1 MKRLPPIPAR
11 VKKGFVKGLAIVA
24 GGLLV
29 ALAVPVV
36 MAASRATLEAPE
48 PTLLLRDRHG
58 RFLGEIGPGDDPDAE
73 RGYWPVD
80 ELPERVVAATVA
92 IEDRRF
98 YKHPGVDPVAVGRA
112 LWQNVSN
119 RERVSGASTLAMQI
133 ARMQRPG
140 DRTLPRKGVE
150 ALTALFITARYDP
163 DEVLAHY
170 LRLAPYGNQIRG
182 ISYASRCYFD
192 KPVQDLSWAEV
203 AFLTALPQAPGRMN
217 PFSASGRQAAIE
229 RGGRILDLLYA
240 RQVMSAEE
248 YELAKAQ
255 ITELQSPQRN
265 QRPLEALHAVFAI
278 EDRISSTGEWQTLGS
293 RPVIDT
299 TLDLDLQ
306 RAVAGMTLDAVKRWD
321 DQGAGNAA
329 VIVVDRETAEILAW
343 VGSADYFA
351 ADQAGSIDYART
363 PRSSGSTLK
372 PFLYALAL
380 ERGTITP
387 ATVLDDLERG
397 AGGIANADERYLG
410 PMLPRAALANSRN
423 VPASNLLASIGLD
436 EGYGFLGQLGLH
448 DNELSAGHY
457 GLGMSIGGLYV
468 TLEQVVQA
476 YTVLAGDGRLRELVW
491 LRPEWD
497 AAPSPADERQ
507 LIAEDTARLI
517 SLFLSDP
524 TARMPSFPRMG
535 STEYPFPVAI
545 KTGTSSRYR
554 DAWTAAYSDRY
565 LVGVWVG
572 HPDATPMKRLGG
584 SRSAAVLAR
593 EGLYHLHDDRLDG
606 LADVPFPAPRG
617 YSGVRICSLT
627 GQLATN
633 ACDRTVLEHF
643 APGTAPVQPCDAHI
657 QVAVDTRD
665 GLLASPATPPEHMQV
680 RTFVDLP
687 PRYASWALSSGLVPP
702 PVQVSALS
710 PDARGPTPGATPP
723 SPGPLPISF
732 DGVALHIT
740 SPEQG
745 VRLLRDPETPPELST
760 VALNV
765 VVNPPVDQIVW
776 YVDGAPFQITDFPY
790 TARWPLEPGEHTFQ
804 ARVPHTSV
812 MSSRVKI
819 QVQ

>member
-1 MKRLPPIPAR
+1 MKRLPPIAAR
-11 VKKGFVKGLAIVA
+11 VKKGLAIVA

-29 ALAVPVV
+29 ALAIPVV
-36 MAASRATLEAPE
+36 MAASRATLEAPD

-80 ELPERVVAATVA
+80 PLPDRVVAATVA

-98 YKHPGVDPVAVGRA
+98 FEHPGVDPVAVGRA
-112 LWQNVSN
+112 VWQNVSN

-133 ARMQRPG
+133 ARMQSPG
-140 DRTLPRKGVE
+140 DRTLPRKAVE
-150 ALTALFITARYDP
+150 ALTALFITARYDR

-217 PFSASGRQAAIE
+217 PFSTSGRQRAIE
-229 RGGRILDLLYA
+229 RGERILGLLHD
-240 RQVMSAEE
+240 RGVMTDEE
-248 YELAKAQ
+248 HELATVQ
-255 ITELQSPQRN
+255 IAELRPPPRN

-278 EDRISSTGEWQTLGS
+278 EDQISNDGDWEALGS
-293 RPVIDT
+293 QPVIDT
-299 TLDLDLQ
+299 ALDLDLQ
-306 RAVAGMTLDAVKRWD
+306 RAVADMTLDAVMRWD
-321 DQGAGNAA
+321 DRGAGNAA

-372 PFLYALAL
+372 PFLFALAL

-387 ATVLDDLERG
+387 GTVLDDLERG

-423 VPASNLLASIGLD
+423 VPASNLLAAVGLD
-436 EGYGFLGQLGLH
+436 EGYGFLGRLGLH
-448 DNELSAGHY
+448 DNELPAGHY

-491 LRPEWD
+491 LRPGWD
-497 AAPSPADERQ
+497 DPPSSAQDPQ
-507 LIAEDTARLI
+507 LVSEDTARLI

-593 EGLYHLHDDRLDG
+593 EVLYHLHDDRLDG

-617 YSGVRICSLT
+617 YAPVRICALT
-627 GQLATN
+627 GQRATD
-633 ACDRTVLEHF
+633 ACDHTVLEHF
-643 APGTAPVQPCDAHI
+643 APGTEPVQPCDAHI
-657 QVAVDTRD
+657 QIAVDTRD
-665 GLLASPATPPEHMQV
+665 GLLASPATPAEHLQV

-687 PRYASWALSSGLVPP
+687 PRYAAWAHSTGLVPP
-702 PVQVSALS
+702 PVQVSALAPGDAALAPGSAADS
-710 PDARGPTPGATPP
+710 PLLSVSLDQ
-723 SPGPLPISF
+723 
-732 DGVALHIT
+732 VALHIT
-740 SPEQG
+740 SPEHG

-765 VVNPPVDQIVW
+765 VVDPPVEQIVW
-776 YVDGAPFQITDFPY
+776 YVDGAPFQVTDFPY

-804 ARVPHTSV
+804 ARVPHTTV
-812 MSSRVKI
+812 MSSRIKI